1 MIQLGSDPFCII
13 FEKMFAP
20 VANFFHFCVYA
31 FVKRFKNYKCITLK
45 NKR

>member
-1 MIQLGSDPFCII
+1 M
-13 FEKMFAP
+13 KKFAP

-31 FVKRFKNYKCITLK
+31 FVKRFKNNKCITLK